1 MHKYSPLAKPLAKL
15 LPFENPIF
23 SLFSISLTSGNNDFT
38 MVQLSSEEL
47 LSITMI
53 SEEIP
58 FKEAW
63 TLCKHSSKKKRTL

>member
-1 MHKYSPLAKPLAKL
+1 M
-15 LPFENPIF
+15 F
-23 SLFSISLTSGNNDFT
+23 SLFSISLTSGNKDFT
-38 MVQLSSEEL
+38 MAQLSSEEL
-47 LSITMI
+47 LSMTMI